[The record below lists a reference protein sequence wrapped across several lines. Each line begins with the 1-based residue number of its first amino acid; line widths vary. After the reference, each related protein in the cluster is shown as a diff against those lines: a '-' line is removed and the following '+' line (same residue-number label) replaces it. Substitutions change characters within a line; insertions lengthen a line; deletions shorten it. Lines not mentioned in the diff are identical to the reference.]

1 MLARAKDTSS
11 SIFKDQHVDGRK
23 INAIQIIQ
31 AAAGLVAFV
40 VICFL
45 LQFYFQEGLL
55 QVIGRC
61 NLKAFRG
68 YLVFILLLQNFSLIN
83 DFQSSYSSHQW
94 EEEKYY

>member
-55 QVIGRC
+55 QSKGRC

-68 YLVFILLLQNFSLIN
+68 YLVFIYLLQNFSLIN